1 MDEQLLDYIK
11 EYLIDEVNRTEL
23 TEQTCEDIDDGICYG
38 RKELAEILI
47 QRIAGYERALIDVNA
62 NEALRRMNNE

>member
-1 MDEQLLDYIK
+1 MDEQLLNYIK

-38 RKELAEILI
+38 RKELAQILM
-47 QRIAGYERALIDVNA
+47 QRIAGYEGTQLA